1 MRKQTSC
8 QGASTGLG
16 LGEPVGSA
24 HCQYSNSLILM
35 ISVGIECRGCVVHVL
50 IILYSLVSILVPCS
64 QQVLYKHSLIELMRR
79 GKNIQKRLWHIIFA
93 IYELIYF
100 SFSHTK
106 ISQSHKI
113 IFYFNLDFFVVL
125 TVLLKNL
132 LLQQVC
138 FSRALFLAIYIT
150 TTFSICI
157 SGNLNILTKAD
168 SI

>member
-1 MRKQTSC
+1 MRKQTPC

-35 ISVGIECRGCVVHVL
+35 VSVGIECRGFVAHVL

-64 QQVLYKHSLIELMRR
+64 QQVLYKHLLIELMRLR
-79 GKNIQKRLWHIIFA
+79 ENIQKQLWHIIFA

-100 SFSHTK
+100 SFSHTN

-132 LLQQVC
+132 LL
-138 FSRALFLAIYIT
+138 
-150 TTFSICI
+150 
-157 SGNLNILTKAD
+157 
-168 SI
+168 